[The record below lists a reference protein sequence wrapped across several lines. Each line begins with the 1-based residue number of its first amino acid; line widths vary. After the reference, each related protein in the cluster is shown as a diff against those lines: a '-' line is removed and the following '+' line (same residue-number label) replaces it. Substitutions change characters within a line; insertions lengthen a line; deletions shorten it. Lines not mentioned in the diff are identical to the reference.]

1 MSTQAN
7 ARPIDIEWISKVV
20 KQLVEAGP
28 PVMVRDDVAGR
39 NVPVSADVAAAPD
52 GFLPLLLSCGDTV
65 WLEASGRSLG
75 LDLARDPQTVLGFRV
90 NGAAAGPVAPLL
102 LSVMHAMAEVARPDM
117 LLINDLHGPWQAAQ
131 ERLRWDAKKP
141 APLPIAT
148 AQAASSA
155 KPDRTGLRPAG
166 PRP

>member
-1 MSTQAN
+1 MSGQAN

-39 NVPVSADVAAAPD
+39 NVPVSAEIAASPD
-52 GFLPLLLSCGDTV
+52 GFLPLLLACGDTV

-75 LDLARDPQTVLGFRV
+75 LDLARDPQSVLGFRV
-90 NGAAAGPVAPLL
+90 KGAAPGPVAPLL

-117 LLINDLHGPWQAAQ
+117 LLINDLHGPWMAAQ
-131 ERLRWDAKKP
+131 DRMGWQVKQAP
-141 APLPIAT
+141 A
-148 AQAASSA
+148 
-155 KPDRTGLRPAG
+155 PAG
-166 PRP
+166 PSAQLVNATSARPRSRDMRP

>member
-1 MSTQAN
+1 MSARPN
-7 ARPIDIEWISKVV
+7 ARPIDIGWISKVV

-28 PVMVRDDVAGR
+28 PVMVRDNVADR
-39 NVPVSADVAAAPD
+39 NVPVSADIAAAPD
-52 GFLPLLLSCGDTV
+52 GFLPLLLACGDTV

-117 LLINDLHGPWQAAQ
+117 LLINDLHVPWMAAQ
-131 ERLRWDAKKP
+131 DRMGWRPKP
-141 APLPIAT
+141 APT
-148 AQAASSA
+148 QA
-155 KPDRTGLRPAG
+155 GRPAMT
-166 PRP
+166 PTVDRARQRSTDMRP

>member
-1 MSTQAN
+1 MSTPAR

-28 PVMVRDDVAGR
+28 PVMVRDTVADR

-52 GFLPLLLSCGDTV
+52 GFLPLLLACGDTV
-65 WLEASGRSLG
+65 WLEATGRSLG
-75 LDLARDPQTVLGFRV
+75 IDLARDPQTVLGFRV
-90 NGAAAGPVAPLL
+90 DGAAAGPVAPLL

-117 LLINDLHGPWQAAQ
+117 LLINDLQGPWQAAQ

-141 APLPIAT
+141 APVAT
-148 AQAASSA
+148 AHSASSVN
-155 KPDRTGLRPAG
+155 PDRSGLRPAG